1 MKVAFK
7 EKKNIRIKLSIDE
20 KKNFFYLF
28 EEQQN
33 FLLFL
38 NYRKNTPTQQSKIK
52 SFLIKMYR
60 KKK

>member
-20 KKNFFYLF
+20 KKNCFYLF

-38 NYRKNTPTQQSKIK
+38 NYKKNTATQQSKIK
-52 SFLIKMYR
+52 SLLIKMYW